1 MSRIGTAERR
11 TAETSVQVKVEIDGT
26 GVSTISTGIGF
37 FDHLLELLARHALLD
52 LELSAG
58 GDLHVDEH
66 HTVEDAGLVL
76 GRALDVALG
85 ERRAIRRY
93 GAARI
98 PMDEALAEAA
108 IDLGGRSYAVIRPRP
123 DPTTGVS
130 PWLELIP
137 HFLETLAREAR
148 LTVHLEVRGALSTHH
163 LVEGGMKAFARAL
176 RQAAEP
182 DPRLVGLTDAAAT
195 PSSKGTLR

>member
-11 TAETSVQVKVEIDGT
+11 TAETSVQVRLELDGT
-26 GVSTISTGIGF
+26 GQSTISTGIGF
-37 FDHLLELLARHALLD
+37 FDHLLELLARHALID
-52 LELSAG
+52 LELTAH

-148 LTVHLEVRGALSTHH
+148 LTLHLEVRGALSTHH
-163 LVEGGMKAFARAL
+163 LVEGGMKAVARAL
-176 RQAAEP
+176 REAAEP
-182 DPRLVGLTDAAAT
+182 DPRLVGLTDDAAT

>member
-1 MSRIGTAERR
+1 MTRRGTAERR
-11 TAETSVQVKVEIDGT
+11 TAETSVRVEVDLDGS
-26 GVSTISTGIGF
+26 GRSEIATGIGF

-52 LELSAG
+52 LELRAE

-66 HTVEDAGLVL
+66 HTVEDSGLVL
-76 GRALDVALG
+76 GRPLDEALG
-85 ERRAIRRY
+85 DRRAIRRY
-93 GAARI
+93 GHARL
-98 PMDEALAEAA
+98 PMDEALADAA
-108 IDLGGRSYAVIRPRP
+108 IDLGGRAYAVIRPRP

-130 PWLELIP
+130 PWLELVP

-148 LTVHLEVRGALSTHH
+148 LTVHLEVRGALSSHH
-163 LVEGGMKAFARAL
+163 LVEAAMKAFARAL

-182 DPRLVGLTDAAAT
+182 DPRLAGLADDAAT